1 MNRTSVL
8 SLVLISAGV
17 LAAPFPARAEKWE
30 SDPAHSHVGFS
41 VRHMMISNVKG
52 AFGDYTVTVQGDPK
66 DVTKAAL
73 EVVIKTGSI
82 STRNEARDK
91 HLKSPDF
98 FDAAKYPAIKFK
110 SKKIR
115 KVGTDQLEVL
125 GALTIRGVTKDVTLK
140 VQNLTAPVKDPFG
153 MTRLGA
159 EASLV
164 ISRKDFGL
172 KWNKVLEAGGVM
184 VGDDVK
190 VAIEMELVKKSKA
203 EAKK

>member
-1 MNRTSVL
+1 MKTSTL
-8 SLVLISAGV
+8 SLLLASFGLLLAPSAH
-17 LAAPFPARAEKWE
+17 ADKWE
-30 SDPAHSHVGFS
+30 ADPAHSHVGFS

-52 AFGDYTVTVQGDPK
+52 EFGDYTVTVQGDPK

-73 EVVIKTGSI
+73 EVVIKTASI
-82 STRNEARDK
+82 NTRSEARDK

-98 FDAAKYPAIKFK
+98 FDVAKYPSIKFK

-115 KVGTDQLEVL
+115 KAGDGLEVL
-125 GALTIRGVTKDVTLK
+125 GSLTIRNVSKDVTLK
-140 VQNLTAPVKDPFG
+140 VASVTAPAKDPWG

-159 EASLV
+159 EANLV

-172 KWNKVLEAGGVM
+172 KWNKALEAGGVL
-184 VGDDVK
+184 VGDEVK
-190 VAIEMELVKKSKA
+190 IAIEIELVKKAKA